1 MTLPVGTSKTPEVGA
16 TYEEGGKSPGILTV
30 YGFGPEES
38 VTVVLGSLRISS
50 DIFPELV
57 LKIES
62 PEWLA
67 VIG

>member
-1 MTLPVGTSKTPEVGA
+1 MNGTRTAGMEVLLGA
-16 TYEEGGKSPGILTV
+16 
-30 YGFGPEES
+30 
-38 VTVVLGSLRISS
+38 LRISS

-57 LKIES
+57 RKIES